1 MGAFPAYAGHASM
14 YSVHKFMDLS
24 DAEVGYF
31 ISQVAMAAASFG
43 VADSDLTAV
52 GTALNGLFGVRCAPN
67 TTVIPA
73 QGPQLQSICTDD
85 TCPLSPNATCSL
97 YTPVMEPANASSTT
111 AGGGSTSATGTST
124 PATGTT
130 TPAPVPTAGAV
141 TVGVSLLAVAGGFAL
156 LLL

>member
-52 GTALNGLFGVRCAPN
+52 GMALNSLFGVRCAPAM
-67 TTVIPA
+67 TVIPA
-73 QGPQLQSICTDD
+73 QGAQLQSICTDD

-111 AGGGSTSATGTST
+111 AGGMTSATGTST
-124 PATGTT
+124 PATGTS